1 MAEPSDWVRR
11 WSHLAPPGGSVLD
24 VACGS
29 GRHVRWFAARGH
41 AVTALDQDADATAG
55 LANLAE
61 VVLADIEAGPW
72 PLGDRRFDVV
82 VVTNYLWRPLLP
94 VIVDRVAEGGLLLYE
109 TFAMGNGGFG
119 RPRNP
124 DFLLREGELLA
135 AAQGLRVVAYE
146 HGFLPDPP
154 RLVQRLVA
162 RRPRENGPDPLRHE
176 LLETPDSP
184 APSQGE

>member
-11 WSHLAPPGGSVLD
+11 WSHLAPARGTVLD

-41 AVTALDQDADATAG
+41 AVTALDRDAEATAG
-55 LANLAE
+55 LGDVAE

-72 PLGDRRFDVV
+72 PLAGRRFDTV

-94 VIVDRVAEGGLLLYE
+94 VIVESVAEGGLLLYE
-109 TFAMGNGGFG
+109 TFAIGNGGFG

-124 DFLLREGELLA
+124 EFLLHEGELLA
-135 AAQGLRVVAYE
+135 AAKGLRVVAYE
-146 HGFLPDPP
+146 HGFLPEPP
-154 RLVQRLVA
+154 RLVQRLAA
-162 RRPRENGPDPLRHE
+162 RRPHVNGPDPLRRE

-184 APSQGE
+184 ASSEGE